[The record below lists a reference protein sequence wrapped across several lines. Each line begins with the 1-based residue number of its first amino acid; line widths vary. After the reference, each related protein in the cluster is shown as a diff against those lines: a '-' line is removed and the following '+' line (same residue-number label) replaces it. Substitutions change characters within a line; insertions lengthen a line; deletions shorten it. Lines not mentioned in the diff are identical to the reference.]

1 MRIIEGQF
9 KIIIGCSY
17 TTNTCDLLCHPYG
30 VEIQILLDVYNNV
43 TPSGFRQIIK
53 FSHHQIFK
61 SSNCHIIKSSNC
73 YLCPASGPIASR
85 FIGRRKVRATQ
96 SIVLP
101 NRKALKSRKCTSGTD
116 SATENKLPRRIRSGE
131 EKVKRWSKSPPLRWR
146 HRRHGKPY
154 ELKGQISHDPVNGSF
169 LSRFVGV
176 SWRVG

>member
-1 MRIIEGQF
+1 MIKF
-9 KIIIGCSY
+9 S
-17 TTNTCDLLCHPYG
+17 NH
-30 VEIQILLDVYNNV
+30 QILTSSNFQIVFSLQGGPGYRR
-43 TPSGFRQIIK
+43 SGSPGKTVNERTIFHFQIIK
-53 FSHHQIFK
+53 L
-61 SSNCHIIKSSNC
+61 SNR